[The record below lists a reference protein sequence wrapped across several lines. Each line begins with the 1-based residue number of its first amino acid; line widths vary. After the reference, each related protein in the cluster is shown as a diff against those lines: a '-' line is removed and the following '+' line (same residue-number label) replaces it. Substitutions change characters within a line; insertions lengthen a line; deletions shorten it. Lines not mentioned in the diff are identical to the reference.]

1 MNAKTTRKF
10 FRIGGLIGACAVIVQ
25 PNAASAATASADV
38 AVSATV
44 QATCGITTTSLA
56 FGTYTG
62 TQTDASSTISV
73 TCTNTTPYNIGLSAG
88 LASGA
93 TVTTRKMVG
102 PSSASLSY
110 SLFQD
115 APRSVNWGTAI
126 PGETLG
132 GIGNGSAQTITI
144 YGRIDASQFV
154 VPGAYT
160 DTVTAVV
167 NY

>member
-1 MNAKTTRKF
+1 MTVTTTRNML
-10 FRIGGLIGACAVIVQ
+10 RAGGLIGACALIVQ
-25 PNAASAATASADV
+25 ANGASAATASANV

-44 QATCGITTTSLA
+44 QATCGITTSSLA

-115 APRSVNWGTAI
+115 AQRSVNWGTAV
-126 PGETLG
+126 PGETLAG
-132 GIGNGSAQTITI
+132 TGNGSAQSITI

-154 VPGAYT
+154 IPGAYT